1 MRIVSLVPSMT
12 ETLFALG
19 AGDSIVGVTDGCIH
33 PAEGVATK
41 EKVGGAKTL
50 CIDRVLPLRPDLV
63 LAGREETAEE
73 HAEQL
78 RTAGLNVWLTGPV
91 TIADVLDTLSE
102 LPKRT
107 GVSRRNTN
115 LLLAQIKAHYEYC
128 QNHPPEPRPRVAC
141 LTEREPSYRV
151 PGRDTY
157 VHHLI
162 EAAGGTHV
170 QPSAHHPE
178 ATVQELK
185 ELAPEILL
193 LPAEPFPF
201 NEKRAKELAGALPC
215 PAVEQGRVHLVPG
228 EDLCW
233 HGARTPAVLKM
244 LHSLF
249 SPGARWSVAY

>member
-1 MRIVSLVPSMT
+1 MRIVSLVPCMT

-33 PAEGVATK
+33 PAEGVAAK

-50 CIDRVLPLRPDLV
+50 RIDRVLPLRPDLV
-63 LAGREETAEE
+63 LAGRGENTEE
-73 HAEQL
+73 HVEQL
-78 RTAGLNVWLTGPV
+78 RAAGLNVWLTGPV

-107 GVSRRNTN
+107 GVSRRKTN

-128 QNHPPEPRPRVAC
+128 QNHPPESRPRVAC
-141 LTEREPSYRV
+141 LTGREPYRA
-151 PGRDTY
+151 PGRETY

-170 QPSAHHPE
+170 QPSEHHPG

-193 LPAEPFPF
+193 LPAGPFPF
-201 NEKRAKELAGALPC
+201 NERHAKELARALPC

-233 HGARTPAVLKM
+233 HGARTPAGLKL

-249 SPGARWSVAY
+249 SPGARWGVAY

>member
-33 PAEGVATK
+33 PAEGVAGK
-41 EKVGGAKTL
+41 EKVGGARTL
-50 CIDRVLPLRPDLV
+50 RVDRVLPLRPDLV
-63 LAGREETAEE
+63 LAGRGETAEE
-73 HAEQL
+73 HVEQL
-78 RTAGLNVWLTGPV
+78 RAAGLNVWLTGPV

-107 GVSRRNTN
+107 GVARRTTN

-141 LTEREPSYRV
+141 LTEREPYRT
-151 PGRDTY
+151 PGRETY

-170 QPSAHHPE
+170 QPSAQHPE
-178 ATVQELK
+178 AMVQELE

-193 LPAEPFPF
+193 LRGGPAPF
-201 NEKRAKELAGALPC
+201 NGKHAKELASALPC
-215 PAVEQGRVHLVPG
+215 PAVEHGRVHLVPG

-233 HGARTPAVLKM
+233 HGARTPAGLK
-244 LHSLF
+244 LLYSLF
-249 SPGARWSVAY
+249 SPGARWGVAY